1 MTAHDAAIPSVP
13 VEDSRDQSP
22 TKYDN
27 SETGNW
33 GFSTRQIHVGHSV
46 DSDAH
51 ARGLPIHQS
60 VSFVFPDS
68 ATGAAL
74 FDLAEV
80 GYTYSRT
87 NNPTVEAV
95 EKRLTSLEGG
105 VHTVLFS
112 SGMAAIHAALV
123 TLTASGSHIVASP
136 RLYGGTVTL
145 LTSTLARFGVRTT
158 FVADPDDPE
167 SWAAAV
173 EPATVAFFGETIG
186 NPLAD
191 ILDIPAVADVAHAHG
206 VPLVVDN
213 TLATPALVR
222 PIELGADIVVNSTTK
237 FITGNSSYVGGALT
251 DGGTFDWTVQ
261 REGRH
266 VFPGLATPD
275 PTYHGLVFTE
285 AFGPE
290 AFAIRSRAGVLRD
303 TGGCL
308 SAQAAW
314 QIAQGLDTL
323 DLRVARHNASAAEIA
338 RYLADHPAVVKVNYA
353 GLPESPWHPIARK
366 LGLAGAGSVLSFDI
380 DGDRADAWAFIDSL
394 RLFSNLVNVG
404 DVRSLVVHP
413 NSTTHRQGTPA
424 ANAAAGITDSTVRLS
439 IGLEDVPD
447 LIDDLDRGFRGLDAQ
462 RSGRS

>member
-1 MTAHDAAIPSVP
+1 MNTNSVSP
-13 VEDSRDQSP
+13 AVDVARPASP
-22 TKYDN
+22 TNYDN
-27 SETGNW
+27 SEPGAW
-33 GFSTRQIHVGHSV
+33 GFATRQIHVGHVV

-60 VSFVFPDS
+60 ASFVFPDS
-68 ATGAAL
+68 RTGAAL

-87 NNPTVEAV
+87 TNPTVEAV
-95 EKRLTSLEGG
+95 EKRITSLEGG

-123 TLTASGSHIVASP
+123 TLTAAGSHVVASP

-158 FVADPDDPE
+158 FVDDPDDPG
-167 SWAAAV
+167 SWSAAA
-173 EPATVAFFGETIG
+173 EPETVAFFGETIG

-191 ILDIPAVADVAHAHG
+191 ILDIPAVADAAHAHG
-206 VPLVVDN
+206 VPLIVDN

-237 FITGNSSYVGGALT
+237 FLTGNSSYVGGALT
-251 DGGTFDWTVQ
+251 DGGTFDWNV
-261 REGRH
+261 RRDGRP
-266 VFPGLATPD
+266 VFPTLSEPD

-290 AFAIRSRAGVLRD
+290 AFAIRARTGVLRD
-303 TGGCL
+303 TGGCQ

-314 QIAQGLDTL
+314 QLAQGLDTL
-323 DLRVARHNASAAEIA
+323 DLRVARHNDSAAAIA
-338 RYLADHPAVVKVNYA
+338 RYLAGRPEVVKVNHA
-353 GLPESPWHPIARK
+353 GLSGSPWHPVKER
-366 LGLAGAGSVLSFDI
+366 LGLDGAGSVFSFDI
-380 DGDRADAWAFIDSL
+380 DGGREDAWAFIDAL

-413 NSTTHRQGTPA
+413 NSTTHRQGTPE
-424 ANAAAGITDSTVRLS
+424 ANAAAGITDSTIRLS
-439 IGLEDVPD
+439 IGLEDVAD
-447 LIDDLDRGFRGLDAQ
+447 LIDDLDRGFRTLAE
-462 RSGRS
+462 RHTGRG